1 MHSSPTD
8 HSYLHQ
14 ACITPVCKTRDDFD
28 PTANRKELGR
38 RNFARVLSW
47 GRVVERSTTRRRPD
61 VFVAGVYLG
70 CRVILLNA
78 ISAPFLTA
86 SCMHATAEGENTRL
100 VAAVAQAFL
109 SLETTFATA
118 VNLLWLWLALLH
130 ALRFAIVLLHRI
142 TVAIVLLHPIS
153 RQYDLDRRHVRAQLE
168 LQRRLLI
175 CTRLNGG
182 TWTTNIKAC
191 TLIVCL
197 ALL

>member
-47 GRVVERSTTRRRPD
+47 GRVVECSTTRRRPD

-100 VAAVAQAFL
+100 LAAVVRWPRVIISAIPAHFHFISISFPLPFHLISTSVPFRSHFHSQASNTISF
-109 SLETTFATA
+109 F
-118 VNLLWLWLALLH
+118 V
-130 ALRFAIVLLHRI
+130 I
-142 TVAIVLLHPIS
+142 TCW
-153 RQYDLDRRHVRAQLE
+153 
-168 LQRRLLI
+168 LLI
-175 CTRLNGG
+175 NHLLVI
-182 TWTTNIKAC
+182 TNTDTDWFTQI
-191 TLIVCL
+191 TLYSRW
-197 ALL
+197 